1 MLTAVASGT
10 FVDDDGVTQEVIAG
24 VTRWEKGDPDLRR
37 PEVARL
43 FGRGARSRPAAV
55 RSRRPSASSAPRR
68 RRERPEFPS
77 WWSDVEPGV
86 RRFELRALRW
96 RDVSLSEGVLRVRVS
111 KSEEGE
117 HSIALA
123 PTLVSTHEEHYRRTA
138 FRGDGEFVFCHPKR
152 GTSIGEEWFADRL
165 RAALKAVGI
174 TERVRPFHDLRHTAI
189 TNDAAAGSSELA
201 VMAKAGHRSMETTRQ
216 YLHLAGVVFR
226 GEAEA
231 LEARV
236 LGVESS
242 TDLSEPQR
250 TSAHTNPLRKR

>member
-1 MLTAVASGT
+1 MA
-10 FVDDDGVTQEVIAG
+10 
-24 VTRWEKGDPDLRR
+24 RR
-37 PEVARL
+37 VPQRGRLACPRIEERRGRTLDRARTDARL
-43 FGRGARSRPAAV
+43 DARGALPADCV
-55 RSRRPSASSAPRR
+55 Q
-68 RRERPEFPS
+68 
-77 WWSDVEPGV
+77 
-86 RRFELRALRW
+86 
-96 RDVSLSEGVLRVRVS
+96 
-111 KSEEGE
+111 
-117 HSIALA
+117 
-123 PTLVSTHEEHYRRTA
+123 
-138 FRGDGEFVFCHPKR
+138 GDGEFVFCHPKR

-250 TSAHTNPLRKR
+250 TSAHTNPLGSGNGSLTTRLHRTAEYAGNL